1 MKYRLQISKDGEYGA
16 NYENRSEPDCNDF
29 LNEEKDYSSFE
40 IQNFIDDLIVT
51 MENSSF
57 SSNYKEKISLLKSK
71 ENYKVLVIGVGCHG
85 NNEIFLYETQDK
97 EAKEIAHID
106 QVDEKG
112 SWMNRLYIFDK
123 EPTQITFYNKKLNK
137 TKTVSPEFKDQCFTV
152 ICNF

>member
-1 MKYRLQISKDGEYGA
+1 MKYRLQVSKDEEYGA
-16 NYENRSEPDCNDF
+16 DYRNRFERDCKDF
-29 LNEEKDYSSFE
+29 LNEEKDYSNLE
-40 IQNFIDDLIVT
+40 AGGIVNDLIKK

-71 ENYKVLVIGVGCHG
+71 ENYKVLVIGVGRHD

-97 EAKEIAHID
+97 KANEIAHID

-112 SWMNRLYIFDK
+112 SWMNRLYIFDE
-123 EPTQITFYNKKLNK
+123 EPAQITFYNKKLNK